1 MIIAD
6 LTAGHL
12 AAPRLGLRGAE
23 LAHGVGTRADLPL
36 PVMFVIIGGGLAVV
50 ISFLALGVLWRE
62 PRLRG
67 AEAGR
72 PLPEGLARFLD
83 SPRTLGVLRGL
94 TLALT
99 LFFTVVAL
107 FGSAEIPANAAPWAF
122 FVTFWVGLVPLSLLF
137 GPVWGVLNPLHT
149 IYRGLRRV
157 VGPAKGE
164 AGLERLGYWPAAL
177 SLLAFVGYELAIP
190 GRADPRRVGIF
201 IVAYA
206 VVQLAAAV
214 RYGDGWFA
222 RGDGFEVYS
231 RLIGR
236 LAVIGRRSDG
246 VLVWRNPLD
255 GVEAQP
261 RVRGLEAVAI
271 VLVGSTAFDGLTRT
285 LWWQDG
291 PGSGGETAVLV
302 PMLGLAGSLAAIGAL
317 YLVGCWLSGR
327 FGGYRAAAL
336 QYAPSI
342 IPIAVGYAIAHY
354 FSLFMFD
361 GQTTWI
367 LASDPFATGANLLG
381 LTGYGVDYTVVS
393 DRLISLVQA
402 GAIVAGHILG
412 VVLAH
417 DRAIALAKQAPDRG
431 HPVKSQVPLLVV
443 MVAFT
448 LTGLGLLLG
457 G

>member
-1 MIIAD
+1 VIPAALSAD
-6 LTAGHL
+6 PVTSL
-12 AAPRLGLRGAE
+12 RLGAE

-36 PVMFVIIGGGLAVV
+36 PTLYVIIGGGLAVV

-67 AEAGR
+67 GEAGR
-72 PLPEGLARFLD
+72 PLPEGLAGFLD
-83 SPRTLGVLRGL
+83 SPRTLAVLRGL

-99 LFFTVVAL
+99 LFFAVVAL
-107 FGSAEIPANAAPWAF
+107 AGSPEIPANATPWAF
-122 FVTFWVGLVPLSLLF
+122 FVTFWVGLVPLSLLL
-137 GPVWGVLNPLHT
+137 GPVWGVLNPLRT
-149 IYRGLRRV
+149 LYLGLRRL
-157 VGPAKGE
+157 VGPARNE
-164 AGLERLGYWPAAL
+164 AGLERLGHWPAAA
-177 SLLAFVGYELAIP
+177 SLLAFVIYELATP
-190 GRADPRRVGIF
+190 NRADPRRVGTF
-201 IVAYA
+201 IVVYA
-206 VVQLAAAV
+206 VVHLAAAV
-214 RYGDGWFA
+214 QYGEGWFA
-222 RGDGFEVYS
+222 RGGGFEVYS

-246 VLVWRNPLD
+246 VLVWRSPLN

-291 PGSGGETAVLV
+291 PGSGGETAVLA
-302 PMLGLAGSLAAIGAL
+302 PLLGLACSVAAIGAL
-317 YLVGCWLSGR
+317 YLVGCWVSGR
-327 FGGYRAAAL
+327 LGRYGGAAL

-367 LASDPFATGANLLG
+367 LASDPFATGLNLLG

-393 DRLISLVQA
+393 DRVISLVQV
-402 GAIVAGHILG
+402 GAIVGGHVLG
-412 VVLAH
+412 VILAH
-417 DRAIALAKQAPDRG
+417 DRAISLAKQAPDRG
-431 HPVKSQVPLLVV
+431 HPVQSQIPLLVV